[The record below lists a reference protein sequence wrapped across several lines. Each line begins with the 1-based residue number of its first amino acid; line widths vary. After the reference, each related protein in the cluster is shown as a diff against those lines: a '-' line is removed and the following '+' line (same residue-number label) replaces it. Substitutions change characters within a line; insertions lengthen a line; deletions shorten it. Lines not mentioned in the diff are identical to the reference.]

1 MNVQFAVHSG
11 EIYLLEVNPRAS
23 RTVPFVAKAT
33 GIAVA
38 RIAARVMAGETLPD
52 AFKSETGKAMA
63 APELNHVAVKEA
75 VFPFD
80 RFPGVDVLLGPE
92 MRSTG
97 EVMGL
102 ARDFGSAFYKAQRAA
117 GNQLP
122 QSGQVFISIRDHD
135 KSQLGEL
142 GRDLVPLFF
151 TLLATDGTAEA
162 LTQAGL
168 QVARVNKVYQG
179 SPHIVDAM
187 RSNEVALVINTV
199 EGAKASHDSRS
210 LRQTALRLKIPYTT
224 TLSGAFA
231 LVKAMRARNS
241 QANPSAVLALQ
252 DYIG

>member
-1 MNVQFAVHSG
+1 
-11 EIYLLEVNPRAS
+11 
-23 RTVPFVAKAT
+23 
-33 GIAVA
+33 
-38 RIAARVMAGETLPD
+38 
-52 AFKSETGKAMA
+52 
-63 APELNHVAVKEA
+63 
-75 VFPFD
+75 
-80 RFPGVDVLLGPE
+80 

-142 GRDLVPLFF
+142 GRDLVALGF
-151 TLLATDGTAEA
+151 TLLATDGTAAA

-252 DYIG
+252 DYIS